1 MLKAMYDNGI
11 DILTKEDAALYDLL
25 AGSLD
30 FVISGIGNQLEVT
43 SSGLTITLKTGQCL
57 IKGRHVVE
65 TIGNT
70 TLLLPA
76 NSSGYIV
83 ISYDITKANGF
94 EAELMYVSSLISEDL
109 NNNGQRRDFPLYSF
123 VSTAAVITLTDLR
136 VMSSTVSLLAKIVS
150 LDNLKAPKVSPTFTG
165 VPAAPT
171 ADVSTNTTQLA
182 TTAFVKAVIAALLD
196 STPSTLDTLNE
207 LAAALGDDPNFATTM
222 TTALGLKAPKAAP
235 ALTGAATLDGRR
247 IISNNLSAGTPVYQN
262 WSGTQAQYDA
272 IGAKDANTIYF
283 IV

>member
-25 AGSLD
+25 AGSID

-94 EAELMYVSSLISEDL
+94 EAELKYVSSLVSEDL

-136 VMSSTVSLLAKIVS
+136 VFSSLVSLKAKIDALNTLTNNLSLNKANKSTLFQDSLLAASWVGASAPFTYTWAVPGVTATSIQELSPTTAITQSQLDALQKANIVDAGQS
-150 LDNLKAPKVSPTFTG
+150 SGTITLKAWGIKPTVDIPLRVILRG
-165 VPAAPT
+165 
-171 ADVSTNTTQLA
+171 DV
-182 TTAFVKAVIAALLD
+182 
-196 STPSTLDTLNE
+196 
-207 LAAALGDDPNFATTM
+207 
-222 TTALGLKAPKAAP
+222 
-235 ALTGAATLDGRR
+235 
-247 IISNNLSAGTPVYQN
+247 
-262 WSGTQAQYDA
+262 
-272 IGAKDANTIYF
+272 
-283 IV
+283 

>member
-1 MLKAMYDNGI
+1 MLKAMYDNGL

-25 AGSLD
+25 AGRID

-65 TIGNT
+65 TLGNT

-94 EAELMYVSSLISEDL
+94 EAELKNVSSLVSEDL

-123 VSTAAVITLTDLR
+123 VSTAAVVTLTDLR
-136 VMSSTVSLLAKIVS
+136 VMSSTVSLLAKIVA
-150 LDNLKAPKVSPTFTG
+150 LENQKAPINNPTFTG
-165 VPAAPT
+165 AVNGITKLMVGLGNVDNTSDTNKPIST
-171 ADVSTNTTQLA
+171 AQQN
-182 TTAFVKAVIAALLD
+182 ALN
-196 STPSTLDTLNE
+196 S
-207 LAAALGDDPNFATTM
+207 
-222 TTALGLKAPKAAP
+222 KAPIAAP
-235 ALTGAATLDGRR
+235 AITGAATLDGRR
-247 IISNNLSAGTPVYQN
+247 IISNNISTGTAVYQM

-272 IGAKDANTIYF
+272 ITTKDPNTIYF

>member
-30 FVISGIGNQLEVT
+30 FVISEIGNQLEVT

-83 ISYDITKANGF
+83 ISYDITKANGY
-94 EAELMYVSSLISEDL
+94 EAELMYVSSIVSEDL

-136 VMSSTVSLLAKIVS
+136 VFSSLVSLKAKIDALNTLTNNLS
-150 LDNLKAPKVSPTFTG
+150 LNKANKSTIQSKTLAASSWTGASAPFLYSLSVPGVTMTSIQELSPTIAITQAQLDALQKANIQDAGQSIDTINLKAWGIKPTIDIP
-165 VPAAPT
+165 VN
-171 ADVSTNTTQLA
+171 V
-182 TTAFVKAVIAALLD
+182 LLR
-196 STPSTLDTLNE
+196 
-207 LAAALGDDPNFATTM
+207 GD
-222 TTALGLKAPKAAP
+222 
-235 ALTGAATLDGRR
+235 
-247 IISNNLSAGTPVYQN
+247 I
-262 WSGTQAQYDA
+262 
-272 IGAKDANTIYF
+272 
-283 IV
+283 

>member
-25 AGSLD
+25 AGSID

-83 ISYDITKANGF
+83 ISYDITKVNGQ
-94 EAELMYVSSLISEDL
+94 EAELMYISTLISEDL
-109 NNNGQRRDFPLYSF
+109 NNNCQRRDFPLYSY
-123 VSTAAVITLTDLR
+123 VSTSAVVSLTDLR
-136 VMSSTVSLLAKIVS
+136 VFSSIVS
-150 LDNLKAPKVSPTFTG
+150 LKAKYEALNSLVLTKANKSISVPETLLASLWVGSTAPFTYSLMLSGVTLNSVQEIIPSTSITQVQLDVLQNANIIDAGQAIDTINLKAWGTKPTIDI
-165 VPAAPT
+165 PI
-171 ADVSTNTTQLA
+171 NII
-182 TTAFVKAVIAALLD
+182 KR
-196 STPSTLDTLNE
+196 
-207 LAAALGDDPNFATTM
+207 GD
-222 TTALGLKAPKAAP
+222 
-235 ALTGAATLDGRR
+235 
-247 IISNNLSAGTPVYQN
+247 I
-262 WSGTQAQYDA
+262 
-272 IGAKDANTIYF
+272 
-283 IV
+283 

>member
-25 AGSLD
+25 AGSID

-83 ISYDITKANGF
+83 ISYDITKVNGQ
-94 EAELMYVSSLISEDL
+94 EAELMYISTLISEDL
-109 NNNGQRRDFPLYSF
+109 NNNGQRRDFPLYSY
-123 VSTAAVITLTDLR
+123 VSTSAVVSLTDLR
-136 VMSSTVSLLAKIVS
+136 VFSSIVS
-150 LDNLKAPKVSPTFTG
+150 LKAKYEALNSLVLTKANKSISVPETLLASLWVGSTAPFTYSLMLSGVTLNSVQEIIPSTSITQVQLDVLQNANIIDAGQAIDTINLKAWGTKPTIDI
-165 VPAAPT
+165 PI
-171 ADVSTNTTQLA
+171 NII
-182 TTAFVKAVIAALLD
+182 KR
-196 STPSTLDTLNE
+196 
-207 LAAALGDDPNFATTM
+207 GD
-222 TTALGLKAPKAAP
+222 
-235 ALTGAATLDGRR
+235 
-247 IISNNLSAGTPVYQN
+247 I
-262 WSGTQAQYDA
+262 
-272 IGAKDANTIYF
+272 
-283 IV
+283 